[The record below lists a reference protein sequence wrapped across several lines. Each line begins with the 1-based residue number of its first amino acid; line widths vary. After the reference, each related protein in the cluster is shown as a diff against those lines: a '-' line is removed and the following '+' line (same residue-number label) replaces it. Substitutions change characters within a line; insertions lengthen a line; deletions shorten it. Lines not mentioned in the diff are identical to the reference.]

1 MIWPERKVQL
11 LMGSWQR
18 FVAALAVGAALPV
31 LASRVSAEP
40 AMRIGAEVYAD
51 SCASC
56 HGANLEGQPNWQD
69 RLPTGRMPAPPHDA
83 TGHTWHHG
91 DAILFRLVK
100 EGVEK
105 VVGGGYESDMPAFAG
120 VLSDDEIRSVLSFI
134 KSSWPERARA
144 YQAQVSANEAGN

>member
-1 MIWPERKVQL
+1 MA
-11 LMGSWQR
+11 SWQR
-18 FVAALAVGAALPV
+18 CVAALAVGAALPA
-31 LASRVSAEP
+31 LTSHVSAES
-40 AMRIGAEVYAD
+40 AMRIGAEIYTNA
-51 SCASC
+51 CASC

-105 VVGGGYESDMPAFAG
+105 VVGGGYESDMPAFEG
-120 VLSDDEIRSVLSFI
+120 VLSDDEIRAVLAFI
-134 KSSWPERARA
+134 KSAWPERARA
-144 YQAQVSANEAGN
+144 YQAQVSANESGN